1 VEQLIERPSV
11 VRSAELEGRRLR
23 LTIQLYDLIAP
34 PPMPEPVLE
43 LTLHDCA
50 SGAERAAE
58 ALRDSTV
65 WEIEQDESAG
75 ALQLTFYHD
84 MGEIAR
90 VECSRLSSERRA
102 FEGADW
108 LALVESYDRWM
119 RREQAEGRR
128 LTAAIR
134 DVERALDQRLDRA
147 RRILDQSGG
156 HAERSAQA
164 TGRLKALEEIA
175 NVLRTSLAKDA

>member
-1 VEQLIERPSV
+1 MEQLIERPSV
-11 VRSAELEGRRLR
+11 VRSAELKGRDLR

-50 SGAERAAE
+50 TGVELAAE
-58 ALRDSTV
+58 ALRDATV
-65 WEIEQDESAG
+65 WEIEQDESDE
-75 ALQLTFYHD
+75 ALRLTFYHD
-84 MGEIAR
+84 MGEIAS
-90 VECSRLSSERRA
+90 VECCRLSSERRA

-108 LALVESYDRWM
+108 LDLVESYDRWM

-156 HAERSAQA
+156 HAERAAQA
-164 TGRLKALEEIA
+164 TGRVKVLEEIS
-175 NVLRTSLAKDA
+175 NVLRTALAKDA